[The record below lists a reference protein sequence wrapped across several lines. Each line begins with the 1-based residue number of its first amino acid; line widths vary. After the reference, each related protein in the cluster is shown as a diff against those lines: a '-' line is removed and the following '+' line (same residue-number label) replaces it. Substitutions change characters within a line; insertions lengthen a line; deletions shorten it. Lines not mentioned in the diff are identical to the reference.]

1 MNEPI
6 PKETVV
12 FASLRARSPGFVAKR
27 KQGLELGKVLEIA
40 VACCVSLRGDTE
52 PGYREP

>member
-1 MNEPI
+1 M
-6 PKETVV
+6 